1 MLEGRVAVV
10 TGAARGIGQAI
21 AIGLAD
27 RGARVA
33 AVDLHP
39 PEDTVRS
46 IADAGGAGLALV
58 ADVADEAAVRR
69 LASEVAVAY
78 GPCEILV
85 NNAALQLPPA
95 PFERIGYQTWRR
107 VLTVN
112 LDSMFL
118 TCQAFLPPMV
128 AAGWGRI
135 VNVASTSVFTSTP
148 GLTPYMASKGGVV
161 GFTSGLANDVGTHGI
176 TVNAVSPALTRTPAV
191 EEAIAAGGFP
201 PEMLDAVA
209 SVQSIKRPG
218 TPDNVVGLVAF
229 LATDA
234 AEFITGQF
242 IAADG
247 GLTRR

>member
-39 PEDTVRS
+39 AEDTVRS
-46 IADAGGAGLALV
+46 IADAGGAGVALV

-95 PFERIGYQTWRR
+95 PFEQIGYQTWRR

-118 TCQAFLPPMV
+118 TCQAFLPAMV
-128 AAGWGRI
+128 AASWGRI

>member
-1 MLEGRVAVV
+1 MV

-21 AIGLAD
+21 AVGLAE

-33 AVDLHP
+33 AVDLRLAD
-39 PEDTVRS
+39 DTVRS
-46 IADAGGAGLALV
+46 IADAGGAAQALV

-69 LASEVAVAY
+69 LAGEVAAAY

-95 PFERIGYQTWRR
+95 PFEQVGYQTWRR

-161 GFTSGLANDVGTHGI
+161 GFTSGLANDVGAHGI

-191 EEAIAAGGFP
+191 DEAIAAGGFP

-209 SVQSIKRPG
+209 SLQSIKRPG